1 MSQPK
6 VINEVPVS
14 MSFVKSELAR
24 IKKKDEQLNFRA
36 AKCEEYLSQF
46 APLSVQKAD
55 ELIQDLHKLDIP
67 RLKEEQIVKI
77 VDLLPS
83 NVEDVKLVLSSYTIN
98 VSQDNMKKIAE
109 TVSKFVSK

>member
-36 AKCEEYLSQF
+36 SKCDEYLSQF
-46 APLSVQKAD
+46 APLSLQKAD
-55 ELIQDLHKLDIP
+55 ELKESLQKMDIP
-67 RLKEEQIVKI
+67 RLKDEHIVKI

-83 NVEDVKLVLSSYTIN
+83 NVEDVKLVLSGYTIN

-109 TVSKFVSK
+109 TVSKFASK